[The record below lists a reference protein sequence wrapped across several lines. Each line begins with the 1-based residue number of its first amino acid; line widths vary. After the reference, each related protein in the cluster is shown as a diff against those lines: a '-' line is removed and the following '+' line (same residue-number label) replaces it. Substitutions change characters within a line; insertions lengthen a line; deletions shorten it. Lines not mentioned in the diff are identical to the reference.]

1 MRKPLYVRPLLI
13 CTIFLFPALLFQAL
27 VIQPPSAQAQSQG
40 NQQYSAKAQARITK
54 EVQHQILKLPDFG
67 TFDNIAFRIDGYSV
81 TLFGQVTNPSLKDE
95 AERVVKKIEGVE
107 HVENRIQVLSAS
119 PGDDRLRRDL
129 RVAIYQYGPLQ
140 HYFVGSNRPVHIIV
154 DHGHVTLEGALDRQS
169 DKDMAGMRANGVAG
183 VFSVQNNIVVPAKGK

>member
-1 MRKPLYVRPLLI
+1 MKHLLHV
-13 CTIFLFPALLFQAL
+13 LLFCL
-27 VIQPPSAQAQSQG
+27 IVFYTVENFAQ
-40 NQQYSAKAQARITK
+40 QQKTYSAKAQARITK

-95 AERVVKKIEGVE
+95 AENVVKKIEGVE

-129 RVAIYQYGPLQ
+129 FVAIYRYSPLQ
-140 HYFVGSNRPVHIIV
+140 HYGVGSNKPIRIIV
-154 DHGHVTLEGALDRQS
+154 DHGHVTLEGVVDRQA
-169 DKDMAGMRANGVAG
+169 DKDMATMRANGVAG
-183 VFSVQNNIVVPAKGK
+183 VFSVQNNLVVPAKGK

>member
-1 MRKPLYVRPLLI
+1 MRKTLPVRTLWIYKTI
-13 CTIFLFPALLFQAL
+13 CTIFFFQAVL
-27 VIQPPSAQAQSQG
+27 LMPPSAQAAQG
-40 NQQYSAKAQARITK
+40 NQQYSAKAQARISK
-54 EVQHQILKLPDFG
+54 EVQHQLLKLPNFG

-95 AERVVKKIEGVE
+95 AENVVKKIEGVE
-107 HVENRIQVLSAS
+107 HVENRIEVLSAS
-119 PGDDRLRRDL
+119 PGDERLRRDL
-129 RVAIYQYGPLQ
+129 FVAIYRYGPLQ
-140 HYFVGSNRPVHIIV
+140 HYGVGSNRPIRIIV

>member
-1 MRKPLYVRPLLI
+1 MRKTLFVCTRLI
-13 CTIFLFPALLFQAL
+13 CIVFFFQAL
-27 VIQPPSAQAQSQG
+27 ILMATTAQAQPQG

-54 EVQHQILKLPDFG
+54 EVQHQILKLPNFG

-95 AERVVKKIEGVE
+95 AEHVVKKIEGVE
-107 HVENRIQVLSAS
+107 HVENRIEVLSAS
-119 PGDDRLRRDL
+119 PGDERLRRDL
-129 RVAIYQYGPLQ
+129 FVAIYRYGPLQ
-140 HYFVGSNRPVHIIV
+140 HYGVGSNRPIRIIV

>member
-1 MRKPLYVRPLLI
+1 MLKTLFVRPLLI
-13 CTIFLFPALLFQAL
+13 CIVFFFQAL
-27 VIQPPSAQAQSQG
+27 ILMATTAQAQPQG

-54 EVQHQILKLPDFG
+54 EVQHQILKLPNFG

-81 TLFGQVTNPSLKDE
+81 TLFGQVVNPSLKDE
-95 AERVVKKIEGVE
+95 AENVVKKIEGVE
-107 HVENRIQVLSAS
+107 HVENRIEVLSAS

>member
-1 MRKPLYVRPLLI
+1 MRKTLFVRTRLI
-13 CTIFLFPALLFQAL
+13 CIVFFFQVLILMATT
-27 VIQPPSAQAQSQG
+27 AQAQPQG

-54 EVQHQILKLPDFG
+54 EVQHQILKLPNFG

-95 AERVVKKIEGVE
+95 AEHVVKKIEGVE
-107 HVENRIQVLSAS
+107 HVENRIEVLSAS
-119 PGDDRLRRDL
+119 PGDERLRRDL
-129 RVAIYQYGPLQ
+129 FVAIYRYGPLQ
-140 HYFVGSNRPVHIIV
+140 HYGVGSNRPIRIIV

>member
-1 MRKPLYVRPLLI
+1 MRRTLFVRPLLI
-13 CTIFLFPALLFQAL
+13 CTIFFFQAL
-27 VIQPPSAQAQSQG
+27 VIQTSSAQAQPQG

-54 EVQHQILKLPDFG
+54 EVQHQILKLPNFG

-81 TLFGQVTNPSLKDE
+81 TLFGQVVNPSLKDE
-95 AERVVKKIEGVE
+95 AEHVVKKIEGVE
-107 HVENRIQVLSAS
+107 HVENRIEVLSAS

-129 RVAIYQYGPLQ
+129 FVAIYKYSPLQ
-140 HYFVGSNRPVHIIV
+140 HYGVGSNRPIRIIV
-154 DHGHVTLEGALDRQS
+154 DHGHVTLEGVLDRQS